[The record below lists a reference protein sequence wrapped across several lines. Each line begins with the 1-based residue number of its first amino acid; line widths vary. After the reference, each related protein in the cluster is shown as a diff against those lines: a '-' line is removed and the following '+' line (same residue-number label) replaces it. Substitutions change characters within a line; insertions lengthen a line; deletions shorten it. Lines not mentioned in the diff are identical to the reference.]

1 MKNICT
7 ISREFSVLKAMA
19 KMEAQGAR
27 WACVIDSNSRV
38 LGVITHGDIR
48 RYILDGG
55 SLESSCVGASNQ
67 DFFSLSKGVSP
78 TEVARAL
85 ESFDFI
91 PILDPNNGSLVDVAT
106 TKGLHT
112 IPILEPN
119 LGELELSK
127 LNETFLSGWIS
138 SKSPTVSAF
147 EKGLESATGLNN
159 LIAVSNGTVA
169 IHLALEALGIR
180 AGDEVIVPDL
190 TFAATVNAVI
200 HSGATPVLVDVEG
213 QSLGLD
219 FELMSASV
227 TKKTKAVIL
236 VHLYGMAARD
246 YERIALYCEQNKIF
260 LIEDCAEALG
270 TTSNGKHVGHLGDA
284 ATFSFFGN
292 KLITTG
298 EGGAVAFRS
307 LQVMEHARI
316 LRDHGQST
324 SKRYQ
329 HDFVGFNYR
338 ITGLQAA
345 IGIGQLERIEDLL
358 QKKKTIAHGY
368 RNRIPESEVLEWLDE
383 LEVGSS
389 SFWLNVLVIRGDTL
403 GAVSPAEFIIEE
415 VAKVGIELRPLFKP
429 MHEMAPYKD
438 FKFSKNSSQS
448 KSSLFYRN
456 AFCLPS
462 GTTLTPQDVRVVSD
476 ELTSAIQR
484 LSMGKLSV

>member
-1 MKNICT
+1 
-7 ISREFSVLKAMA
+7 MA
-19 KMEAQGAR
+19 KMEEQGAR
-27 WACVIDSNSRV
+27 WACVVGSNSKV

-55 SLESSCVGASNQ
+55 SLESGCEGAANR
-67 DFFSLSKGVSP
+67 DFFSLPKGVAP

-91 PILDPNNGSLVDVAT
+91 PILDPDNGSLVDVAT

-119 LGELELSK
+119 LGEVELSK

-138 SKSPTVSAF
+138 SKSPTVTAF
-147 EKGLESATGLNN
+147 ERGLESFTGLHN

-169 IHLALEALGIR
+169 IHLALEALGVGV
-180 AGDEVIVPDL
+180 GDEVIVPDL
-190 TFAATVNAVI
+190 TFAATANAVI
-200 HSGATPVLVDVEG
+200 HSGATPVLVDVEN

-219 FELMSASV
+219 FELLLASI
-227 TKKTKAVIL
+227 TEKTKAVIL

-246 YERIALYCEQNKIF
+246 YERIALYCEQNQIL

-270 TTSNGKHVGHLGDA
+270 TANNGKHVGHLGDA

-298 EGGAVAFRS
+298 EGGAVAFKS
-307 LQVMEHARI
+307 HQVMEHAKI

-324 SKRYQ
+324 SERYQ

-358 QKKKTIAHGY
+358 QKKKTIAQGY
-368 RNRIPESEVLEWLDE
+368 RNRIPESDVLQWLDE
-383 LEVGSS
+383 LEVGASS
-389 SFWLNVLVIRGDTL
+389 YWLNVLIIRGGAL
-403 GAVSPAEFIIEE
+403 GGLSPAELIIEE
-415 VAKVGIELRPLFKP
+415 VAKAGIELRPLFKP
-429 MHEMAPYKD
+429 MHEMAPYKNL
-438 FKFSKNSSQS
+438 KFSKKSSQS
-448 KSSLFYRN
+448 VSSFFYKN

-462 GTTLTPQDVRVVSD
+462 GTTLTPQDVRIVSD
-476 ELTSAIQR
+476 ELISSIQR
-484 LSMGKLSV
+484 LSKGKLSA